1 MYHCF
6 KNLNMIKVDADTKRF
21 ISENIDYTPKFEVEK
36 YRYKQIDERITEL
49 NEAFDEYKKLI
60 ELGEMY

>member
-1 MYHCF
+1 
-6 KNLNMIKVDADTKRF
+6 MIKVDADTKRF

-36 YRYKQIDERITEL
+36 YRYKQIDEMCTEL
-49 NEAFDEYKKLI
+49 NEAFDEYKELI